1 MLKKRGD
8 IINHFAKNN
17 IILRDEKFSDGPKKS
32 EESISGKLEQKSDQS
47 IPKWVQ
53 VLKDR
58 FDFIKPKINTNKDLA
73 TMIDNKRY
81 TLNDTNEL
89 VNKIA
94 EKKIG
99 KINAIKAYNNLVN
112 KAEQIAELRSTP
124 HRQKMLKIFNCLGEI
139 FNGPTG
145 EESTSPWEGLKILT
159 PNQMLSRLPISLAQ
173 LKAGNN
179 SEKLKNKI
187 RQLLYSLYRSKYVKN
202 NSIKVWLTLFKNGKF
217 IIKKHETLNK
227 NLPTQVY
234 PNKIK
239 SRIVFKINTGYKL
252 ELLTPETIRLLE
264 STKKD
269 ADADKNSENAP
280 KLESVK
286 IVLVHC
292 NLVKN
297 DY

>member
-112 KAEQIAELRSTP
+112 KAEQIAELRSNLP
-124 HRQKMLKIFNCLGEI
+124 RRKMFKIFNYLGEI
-139 FNGPTG
+139 FNGATEG
-145 EESTSPWEGLKILT
+145 KGLKILT
-159 PNQMLSRLPISLAQ
+159 PNQLLSRLLISLAQ
-173 LKAGNN
+173 LNAENN

-227 NLPTQVY
+227 NLPTQAY

-269 ADADKNSENAP
+269 ADADKNSENAR